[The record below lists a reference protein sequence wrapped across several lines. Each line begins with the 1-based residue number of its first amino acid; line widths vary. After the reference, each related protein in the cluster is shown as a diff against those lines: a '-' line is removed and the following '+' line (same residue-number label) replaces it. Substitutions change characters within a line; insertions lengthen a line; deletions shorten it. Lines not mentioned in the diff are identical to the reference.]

1 MYFAL
6 CWSSG
11 IAIKL
16 LSALECSEA
25 IEDSGVFVAFILVTT
40 IQKTTKKKSLKS
52 KHDYLSLFTIL
63 LAIST
68 THTDKIG
75 QDT

>member
-6 CWSSG
+6 CWSRG

-16 LSALECSEA
+16 LSALESSEA

-40 IQKTTKKKSLKS
+40 IKKSNNKKK
-52 KHDYLSLFTIL
+52 
-63 LAIST
+63 A
-68 THTDKIG
+68 
-75 QDT
+75 